1 MPNLP
6 SDYKQQE
13 AYYKSDAYRSSL
25 NKDGIG
31 TTYETNIAN
40 VKKREQ
46 IEKNREEG
54 YRDTGGLPANLRYP
68 YAMIDSGMDFLKIQ
82 IATYTP
88 PDVEIEGLLDV
99 PETTD
104 TTGAN
109 LKTGDIKLSDDG
121 RKQGAFALKNATS
134 ANTINTGAGRALK
147 RPKHTIYLP
156 IPRQIQDAN
165 SVTYNDG
172 TLDPL
177 EAVGAALISQGIQN
191 PTFDRVRDT
200 FNALTQDG
208 FDVINANTD
217 AIAAAI
223 AGRAIGALGGNV
235 TANALI
241 ARASGAILNP
251 NLESLFQGV
260 KLRQF
265 PFTFEFFP
273 RNGREAGEVK
283 NIIKVL
289 KRSMSPRNNT
299 KQGRGVF
306 IKQPDIFQLQYM
318 KGGGEHPFLNKFL
331 PMHLTDMKINYSQ
344 SGTYST
350 FWDGTPSHMTASC
363 SFTEVNPV
371 YQEDYDEA
379 GQGVGY

>member
-6 SDYKQQE
+6 SDYGQQE
-13 AYYKSDAYRSSL
+13 AYYASDAYRSSL

-31 TTYETNIAN
+31 TTYET
-40 VKKREQ
+40 VKKREE

-88 PDVEIEGLLDV
+88 PDVELEGLLNV
-99 PETTD
+99 PETDD
-104 TTGAN
+104 TTGSN
-109 LKTGDIKLSDDG
+109 LKTGDITLGDRG
-121 RKQGAFALKNATS
+121 LGGFALNNATS

-208 FDVINANTD
+208 LDVINMNTD
-217 AIAAAI
+217 AIASAI

-235 TANALI
+235 TANSLL
-241 ARASGAILNP
+241 ARATGAILNP

-289 KRSMSPRNNT
+289 KRSMSPRNNR
-299 KQGRGVF
+299 KKGQGVF
-306 IKQPDIFQLQYM
+306 LKQPDIFQLQYM

>member
-1 MPNLP
+1 MIGGITEAGK
-6 SDYKQQE
+6 KQAE
-13 AYYKSDAYRSSL
+13 A
-25 NKDGIG
+25 NKA
-31 TTYETNIAN
+31 EFHA
-40 VKKREQ
+40 KR
-46 IEKNREEG
+46 REEELEKA
-54 YRDTGGLPANLRYP
+54 YNNTGGLPANLRYP

-82 IATYTP
+82 IATYTAP
-88 PDVEIEGLLDV
+88 QVELQGLLNV
-99 PETTD
+99 PETD
-104 TTGAN
+104 DITGAN
-109 LKTGDIKLSDDG
+109 LKTGDITLGDKAKDG
-121 RKQGAFALKNATS
+121 GFALNNATK

-177 EAVGAALISQGIQN
+177 EAVGAALISQGIEN
-191 PTFDRVRDT
+191 PTFQRVQDT
-200 FNALTQDG
+200 FNLLSNEG
-208 FDVINANTD
+208 LDVINMNTD

-265 PFTFEFFP
+265 PFVFEFFP
-273 RNGREAGEVK
+273 RNGREAEEVK

-289 KRSMSPRNNT
+289 KRSMAPRNN
-299 KQGRGVF
+299 KDKGKGIF

-318 KGGGEHPFLNKFL
+318 KGGEEHPFLNKFL
-331 PMHLTDMKINYSQ
+331 PMHLTDMKINYSS

-350 FWDGTPSHMTASC
+350 FWDGTPSHMTVNC

-379 GQGVGY
+379 GKGVGY

>member
-6 SDYKQQE
+6 SDYGQQE
-13 AYYKSDAYRSSL
+13 AYYASDAYRSSL

-31 TTYETNIAN
+31 TTYET
-40 VKKREQ
+40 VKKREE

-109 LKTGDIKLSDDG
+109 LKTGEIKLSEDG

-147 RPKHTIYLP
+147 KPKHTIYLP

-200 FNALTQDG
+200 FNALTEDG

-289 KRSMSPRNNT
+289 KRSMSPRNNK

>member
-6 SDYKQQE
+6 SDYGQQE
-13 AYYKSDAYRSSL
+13 AYYASDAYRSSL

-31 TTYETNIAN
+31 TKYET
-40 VKKREQ
+40 VKKREE

-82 IATYTP
+82 IATYTA
-88 PDVEIEGLLDV
+88 PDLNLSGLLDV
-99 PETTD
+99 NNEDKSDASGNSAT
-104 TTGAN
+104 
-109 LKTGDIKLSDDG
+109 IKLG
-121 RKQGAFALKNATS
+121 RGASQPGAFALQNATS
-134 ANTINTGAGRALK
+134 ANSNNTGSGRALK
-147 RPKHTIYLP
+147 KPKHTLYLP

-165 SVTYNDG
+165 SVQYDSG
-172 TLDPL
+172 RIDPL
-177 EAVGAALISQGIQN
+177 EAVGAALIKQGIEN
-191 PTFDRVRDT
+191 PSFETVSRTFDLLV
-200 FNALTQDG
+200 NDG
-208 FDVINANTD
+208 VDLIGMNTD
-217 AIAAAI
+217 AIASAI

-241 ARASGAILNP
+241 ARGSGAILNP

-265 PFTFEFFP
+265 PFSFEFFP
-273 RNGREAGEVK
+273 RNGREAVEVR

-289 KRSMSPRNNT
+289 KRSMSARNNR
-299 KQGRGVF
+299 KKGKGVF

-350 FWDGTPSHMTASC
+350 FHDGTPTHMTMSC
-363 SFTEVNPV
+363 SFQEVNPV

-379 GQGVGY
+379 GKGVGY

>member
-6 SDYKQQE
+6 SDYAKQE
-13 AYYKSDAYRSSL
+13 AYYASDAYRSTL

-31 TTYETNIAN
+31 TSYET
-40 VKKREQ
+40 VKKREEINKS
-46 IEKNREEG
+46 IEESYAN
-54 YRDTGGLPANLRYP
+54 TGGLPANLRYP
-68 YAMIDSGMDFLKIQ
+68 YAMIDSDMDFLKIQ

-88 PDVEIEGLLDV
+88 PTVELQGLLDV
-99 PETTD
+99 PETDD

-109 LKTGDIKLSDDG
+109 LKSGQITLSDTAREKG
-121 RKQGAFALKNATS
+121 FALNTATNS
-134 ANTINTGAGRALK
+134 NTINTGAGRALK

-177 EAVGAALISQGIQN
+177 EAVGAALISQGIEN
-191 PTFDRVRDT
+191 PTFDRVRET
-200 FNALTQDG
+200 FTLLSNEG
-208 FDVINANTD
+208 FDVINMNTD

-265 PFTFEFFP
+265 PFVFEFFP
-273 RNGREAGEVK
+273 RNTREAGEVK

-289 KRSMSPRNNT
+289 KRSMSPRNN
-299 KQGRGVF
+299 KGKGLGIF

-318 KGGGEHPFLNKFL
+318 KGAGEHPFLNKFL

-350 FWDGTPSHMTASC
+350 FWDGTPSHMTVSC

>member
-6 SDYKQQE
+6 SDYEQQE
-13 AYYKSDAYRSSL
+13 AYYASDAYRSSL

-31 TTYETNIAN
+31 TTYET

-88 PDVEIEGLLDV
+88 PDVELEGLLNV
-99 PETTD
+99 PETDD
-104 TTGAN
+104 TTGSN
-109 LKTGDIKLSDDG
+109 LKTGDITLGDRG
-121 RKQGAFALKNATS
+121 LGGFALQNATS

-177 EAVGAALISQGIQN
+177 EAVGAALIKQGIEN
-191 PTFDRVRDT
+191 PSFDRVKDT
-200 FNALTQDG
+200 FNLLAQEGL
-208 FDVINANTD
+208 DVINMNPD
-217 AIAAAI
+217 AISAAI

-235 TANALI
+235 TANSLL
-241 ARASGAILNP
+241 ARATGAILNP

-289 KRSMSPRNNT
+289 KRSMSPRNNR
-299 KQGRGVF
+299 KKGKGVF

>member
-31 TTYETNIAN
+31 TTYET

-88 PDVEIEGLLDV
+88 PDVELEGLLNV
-99 PETTD
+99 PETDD
-104 TTGAN
+104 TTGSN
-109 LKTGDIKLSDDG
+109 LKTGEITLGDRGLG
-121 RKQGAFALKNATS
+121 GFALNNATS
-134 ANTINTGAGRALK
+134 ANTVNTGAGRALK

-177 EAVGAALISQGIQN
+177 EAVGAALIKQGIEN
-191 PTFDRVRDT
+191 PSFDRVKDT
-200 FNALTQDG
+200 FNLLAQEGL
-208 FDVINANTD
+208 DVINMNPD
-217 AIAAAI
+217 AISAAI

-235 TANALI
+235 TANSLL
-241 ARASGAILNP
+241 ARATGAILNP

-289 KRSMSPRNNT
+289 KRSMSPRNNR
-299 KQGRGVF
+299 KKGKGVF

>member
-1 MPNLP
+1 M
-6 SDYKQQE
+6 
-13 AYYKSDAYRSSL
+13 AYQSFSEYRGSEQF
-25 NKDGIG
+25 KIDQA
-31 TTYETNIAN
+31 NI
-40 VKKREQ
+40 KKREE

-88 PDVEIEGLLDV
+88 PGVELEGLLDV
-99 PETTD
+99 DNKDKKD
-104 TTGAN
+104 TTGA
-109 LKTGDIKLSDDG
+109 KAIIKLG
-121 RKQGAFALKNATS
+121 KLGEEGGFALNTATNS
-134 ANTINTGAGRALK
+134 NTINTGAGRALK

-177 EAVGAALISQGIQN
+177 EAVGAALISQGIEN
-191 PTFDRVRDT
+191 PTFDRVQRT
-200 FNALTQDG
+200 FEVLTQDG
-208 FDVINANTD
+208 FDVINMNTS

-265 PFTFEFFP
+265 PFVFEFFP
-273 RNGREAGEVK
+273 RNGREAEEVK

-289 KRSMSPRNNT
+289 KRSMAPRNNR
-299 KQGRGVF
+299 KKGNGVF
-306 IKQPDIFQLQYM
+306 IKQPDIFQLQYL
-318 KGGGEHPFLNKFL
+318 KGGLEHPFLNKFL
-331 PMHLTDMKINYSQ
+331 PMHLTDMKINYSS

-379 GQGVGY
+379 GKGVGY